1 MEDLELFVKRLSK
14 DAGCYY
20 HANTKGNLYTLKK
33 NDTMKMDMCAF
44 AWVEE
49 RKSKDLFVIGTYK
62 CWADTKAITDKD
74 YEKPRMHWEETGL
87 GYYVNRSS
95 NGMDYQKA
103 LRALRV
109 IMKNK
114 CEVIEDMAVNP

>member
-1 MEDLELFVKRLSK
+1 MENLGTFVERLSN
-14 DAGCYY
+14 AIGC
-20 HANTKGNLYTLKK
+20 HHHPTRTGDRHTLKK
-33 NDTMKMDMCAF
+33 NDTMKKRDMCAF

-87 GYYVNRSS
+87 GYYVSRGST
-95 NGMDYQKA
+95 GKDYQKA
-103 LRALRV
+103 VRALRV

-114 CEVIEDMAVNP
+114 C